1 MDFFESL
8 EQGMDARL
16 ADYLSGTVASLCA
29 ILAPVVISGI
39 TIYVILIGYAVMRG
53 EANDPLHSS
62 LWKAAKMAMICG
74 VALSA
79 GAFNTHII
87 GSLNGIEASLFQ
99 ATTGAQSGG
108 QLLDNTLSAYIDLFK
123 QLLDNVKD
131 DGMGLFPN
139 VAVCFALALLGAASC
154 IFFGLA
160 VCVFMLAKVAEVLV
174 LALGPAFVATLLFPP
189 VQRFA
194 DAWLSAALNTILTKV
209 LAGIVLAIS
218 TVFLTGA
225 VQKVSGNFDT
235 TNVVMDV
242 LKLLLLSVAFGF
254 IFGYIPMLS
263 AQLVGGAPL
272 PNVALPRLPM
282 GRQRSS
288 PQKSGRSESGGSIQQ
303 SGRNAPGPIGVPA
316 YRRNVIGNL
325 NR

>member
-1 MDFFESL
+1 MDFFASL
-8 EQGMDARL
+8 EQGMDAKL
-16 ADYLSGTVASLCA
+16 AQYLSGTVASLCA
-29 ILAPVVISGI
+29 ILAPVVITGI

-53 EANDPLHSS
+53 EASDPLHSS
-62 LWKAAKMAMICG
+62 LWKACKMALVCG

-79 GAFNTHII
+79 GAFNTHIV
-87 GSLNGIEASLFQ
+87 GSLNGIESALFQ

-108 QLLDNTLSAYIDLFK
+108 QLLDGTLTQYMNLFT

-131 DGMGLFPN
+131 DGMGVFPN
-139 VAVCFALALLGAASC
+139 VAVCFALLLLGAASC

-174 LALGPAFVATLLFPP
+174 LALGPVFVATLIFPP

-194 DAWLSAALNTILTKV
+194 DAWLSAALNTILIKV

-218 TVFLTGA
+218 TLFLTGA
-225 VQKVSGNFDT
+225 VQQVSGHFDT
-235 TNVVMDV
+235 TNVVMDC
-242 LKLLLLSVAFGF
+242 LKVLLLSVAFGF
-254 IFGYIPMLS
+254 IFGYLPMLS

-272 PNVALPRLPM
+272 PNVALPRLP

-288 PQKSGRSESGGSIQQ
+288 QPQSRSSQGGGQIQ
-303 SGRNAPGPIGVPA
+303 SGRNAPSPIGPPM